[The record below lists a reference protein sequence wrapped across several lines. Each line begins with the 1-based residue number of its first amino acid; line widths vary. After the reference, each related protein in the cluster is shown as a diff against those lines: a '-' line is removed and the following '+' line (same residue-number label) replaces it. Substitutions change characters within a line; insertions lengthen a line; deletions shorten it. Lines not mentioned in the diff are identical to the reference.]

1 MSNTPQAAIAPQM
14 VDGFATVKVMD
25 AAGMITVRGDFS
37 SDEFKSTVTDA
48 TGCAF
53 PEVNSLASKGETH
66 LAWMSPDELMIFC
79 GYEAAPKMAATL
91 QSALSSQHALVCVV
105 SDARALFEIAG
116 SGARDALAKL
126 TPADLS
132 RDAFT
137 VGTFRRTRMAQIPAG
152 IGAMDEDRFLIMCF
166 RSVAEYTF
174 EILKLSA
181 QKGGEVGFHS

>member
-1 MSNTPQAAIAPQM
+1 
-14 VDGFATVKVMD
+14 
-25 AAGMITVRGDFS
+25 
-37 SDEFKSTVTDA
+37 
-48 TGCAF
+48 
-53 PEVNSLASKGETH
+53 
-66 LAWMSPDELMIFC
+66 
-79 GYEAAPKMAATL
+79 MAATL

-116 SGARDALAKL
+116 LGARDALAKL